1 MEELKIRQMLFELA
15 EPAMRVLP
23 EEAGCDEGQLREL
36 WQQGW
41 GRACT
46 ESDGDLVKLADEA
59 CEELKMLIVSVLM
72 EAEGNEAEQ
81 LEYEERTIPVTRD
94 EKAFFE
100 HVEEMEAMGA
110 TIRSAILKSDPDL
123 PNGCIA

>member
-1 MEELKIRQMLFELA
+1 MDEFKIRQMLFDLA

-23 EEAGCDEGQLREL
+23 KETGCDEGQLREL

-46 ESDGDLVKLADEA
+46 ESDGDLVKIADEA
-59 CEELKMLIVSVLM
+59 CEELKTLILVALM
-72 EAEGNEAEQ
+72 
-81 LEYEERTIPVTRD
+81 EYEEGAIPVTRD

-100 HVEEMEAMGA
+100 HAEEMDALGTA
-110 TIRSAILKSDPDL
+110 IRTAAKSISTET
-123 PNGCIA
+123 NA